1 MKVIFLLLICCG
13 AVLSAKETVGGAIAL
28 LSDECNKFAVGMKAT
43 FDLIDGNVDDELV
56 YCAEQVD
63 EKLQFTDGCVLAL
76 MHVGI
81 RKKLGKRSYWSFN
94 GQLFSNPMR
103 MCFDLGSSR

>member
-13 AVLSAKETVGGAIAL
+13 AVLSAEETVGGAIAL

-76 MHVGI
+76 MHVFE
-81 RKKLGKRSYWSFN
+81 KSLGKDRIGASMANYS
-94 GQLFSNPMR
+94 QIQ
-103 MCFDLGSSR
+103 

>member
-13 AVLSAKETVGGAIAL
+13 AVLSAEETVGGAIAL
-28 LSDECNKFAVGMKAT
+28 LSDECNKFAVEMKAT

-76 MHVGI
+76 MHVFE
-81 RKKLGKRSYWSFN
+81 KSFGKDRIGASMANYS
-94 GQLFSNPMR
+94 QIQ
-103 MCFDLGSSR
+103 